1 MNDLIHK
8 LAKIPD
14 HWRGTVAGAAL
25 LTAAL
30 TLASCNAFDGKV
42 VSSNSG
48 QLSDREQLHSEY
60 VTTSN
65 ELEKKWDQADALE
78 SQAQRMK
85 SEVVRDAERV
95 DADFE
100 HDYTAADA
108 EIVKRAEFM
117 GKIGEVVQTA
127 SPGIPWLGPLI
138 TAGLASLAGGAGY
151 DAIRKNRVITRMKA
165 AQPPG

>member
-1 MNDLIHK
+1 M
-8 LAKIPD
+8 
-14 HWRGTVAGAAL
+14 
-25 LTAAL
+25 
-30 TLASCNAFDGKV
+30 
-42 VSSNSG
+42 
-48 QLSDREQLHSEY
+48 
-60 VTTSN
+60 
-65 ELEKKWDQADALE
+65 
-78 SQAQRMK
+78 
-85 SEVVRDAERV
+85 VRDAERV